1 MIDIYSMESDVSIQ
15 LVIELNG
22 NKMHLIIELNRSTQS
37 REIYQRV
44 LMINNYPMVL
54 ALVFFLHSI
63 SYRIEW

>member
-54 ALVFFLHSI
+54 ALVFFFTFN
-63 SYRIEW
+63 